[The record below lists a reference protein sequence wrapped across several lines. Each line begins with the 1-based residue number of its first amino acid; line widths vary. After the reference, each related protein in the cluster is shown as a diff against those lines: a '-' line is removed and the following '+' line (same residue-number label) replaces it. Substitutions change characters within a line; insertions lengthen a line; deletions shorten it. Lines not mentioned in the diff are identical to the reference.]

1 MNIFALHPD
10 PSIAAGYHADQ
21 HVNKMLLE
29 AVQIASTVAASVAVP
44 APYRSTHARH
54 PCTLWAGAAA
64 ENMRWLL
71 ALADSLRAERRR
83 RWPLCAPSRTEA
95 ALDTLDRTAL
105 LSALPQAAPT
115 PFAQA
120 MPEEFQGPE
129 PVLAYRAY
137 YRERKAVLCGRP
149 ARWTNRR
156 TPDWFHLSSTP
167 QA

>member
-1 MNIFALHPD
+1 MNIFALHHD
-10 PSIAAGYHADQ
+10 PAKAAGFHADQ

-54 PCTLWAGAAA
+54 PCTLWAAKAAG
-64 ENMRWLL
+64 NMRWLL
-71 ALADSLRAERRR
+71 ALADSLRVERRR
-83 RWPLCAPSRTEA
+83 RWPLCVPSKTEA

-105 LSALPQAAPT
+105 LAALPQADPT

-120 MPEEFQGPE
+120 MPEEFQGPD

-149 ARWTNRR
+149 ARWTNRA
-156 TPDWFHLSSTP
+156 TPNWFRNPSTP
-167 QA
+167 QE